1 MRRKF
6 LAEICAVLAFILL
19 AISSTPSFPQE
30 TKEGGS
36 QGAGQQQEEMRRTIG
51 PFRTPRVIDGF
62 PGPSREAEGATIDMN
77 FKDADIDQ
85 VLKFVSEVT
94 GLTIVKDDRVKGN
107 ITVINLRRLTR
118 DEVLNILTA
127 VLEVK
132 GFAMVR
138 TDRVIK
144 VVPMESAKGKKGP
157 VSVGPQVP
165 PVKPEDTLVTLVVP
179 LKYAD
184 ANLLKNTISSFV
196 SQPSS
201 VVADTRTNTL
211 IISDTAANL
220 ERVSKIIEQ
229 LDINISKEIKI
240 KIFPLSYTDAS
251 EVAANLEK
259 LFSIQQ
265 VGQQIQK
272 PRQEGGP
279 QPQPQPVA
287 QPQPSAGELTQLK
300 SQIRVVAD
308 TRTNSIIVAASDE
321 NLELVEKILKELE
334 GLESKNVEV
343 KVIPLKRASA
353 QEVSNILNELIT
365 GTSMR
370 TTQQRRRIPEE
381 WLRMQQQQAGGIK
394 GLTGPVSVSYD
405 TRTNSIIVASSPSNF
420 PVIEELVNQLD
431 RQVEGMGD
439 TKVYTLKYADATEL
453 ASALQDLFS
462 GMQTRSGGAPFFFW
476 MMGQQ
481 VQAGRLTGQIQVV
494 AYPRTNSIMV
504 SLSNPEYFAF
514 IDKLIQDLDTKAPEW
529 VDATMVYKVQY
540 GDAQKLAQLLNQLL
554 SGGGGMGF
562 FTLLTRGRTSTS
574 NLIGNVR
581 VSADTTTNSL
591 VITTSAQNFEIIKKV
606 LDQLDQPRPQVLI
619 QVLIAEVSLTEDTK
633 LGVEFSWEN
642 LIHFNESEFKG
653 QGGYKWDSGS
663 TADTS
668 LGLRYSI
675 LDDKLNINLLIQL
688 LKKDTRVNVLSAPST
703 IVSDNSQAT
712 VNVGQEVPYIT
723 GTQITQYGGVSYT
736 YNYRTVGITLNV
748 TPRING
754 NGDVDL
760 DVTQEINELIEF
772 TSFNAPVVSTRKVQ
786 TQLTVRSG
794 GLAVIGGLM
803 KNNKKQTEYKIPLL
817 GDVPY
822 LGAFFRKK
830 QETVEKTELLV
841 FISPT
846 VIRTPEEMKSIT
858 DKEKEKIKEKV
869 PELKLN
875 DGNEGGTEKMTP

>member
-265 VGQQIQK
+265 VGQQIQR
-272 PRQEGGP
+272 PRQEGGQ
-279 QPQPQPVA
+279 QPQPQPAA

-353 QEVSNILNELIT
+353 QDVSNILNELIT

-370 TTQQRRRIPEE
+370 TTQQRGRMPE

-394 GLTGPVSVSYD
+394 GLTGLVSISYD